1 MQLSMVGSEC
11 AVIGRHEENTVRMDQ
26 VHTRIPLTATRQAR
40 RLGNA
45 FTFTLIEL
53 LVVIAI
59 IAILASMLLPALAQA
74 KEKAKAVQ
82 CMSNLKQLGLYGSMY
97 SMDYD
102 NWVMGAL
109 LECGITGSAT
119 WWYAFIQTN
128 YGMNNVSKTLANC
141 PTADYTT
148 YGIAHNHA
156 NMGWRP
162 NSYRQ
167 VTILPHPSQT
177 MHFCDTGLVENP
189 SITDPRQW
197 VERNSGGGAAYNR
210 CPNNGA
216 YYDSDPW
223 RPFGRHMK
231 QINWSNADGSVTR
244 AQINKLIGPAY
255 NTTDCLWDPY

>member
-1 MQLSMVGSEC
+1 
-11 AVIGRHEENTVRMDQ
+11 VRTA
-26 VHTRIPLTATRQAR
+26 HTPRRIPLATTRQGKR
-40 RLGNA
+40 CGNA
-45 FTFTLIEL
+45 FRFTLIEL

-82 CMSNLKQLGLYGSMY
+82 CMNNLKQLGLYSSMY
-97 SMDYD
+97 TMDYD
-102 NWVMGAL
+102 NYIMGAL
-109 LECGITGSAT
+109 LECGVTGPAK
-119 WWYAFIQTN
+119 WYYVWIRETH
-128 YGMNNVSKTLANC
+128 GMDVSKTLGNC

-167 VTILPHPSQT
+167 VTLLLNPSRT
-177 MHFCDTGLVENP
+177 MHFCDTGRVENS
-189 SITDPRQW
+189 SIVDPRQW
-197 VERNSGGGAAYNR
+197 VERNSGSGAPYNR
-210 CPNNGA
+210 CPNNGS

-223 RPFGRHMK
+223 RPVGRHMK

-255 NTTDCLWDPY
+255 RDKDCLWDPY